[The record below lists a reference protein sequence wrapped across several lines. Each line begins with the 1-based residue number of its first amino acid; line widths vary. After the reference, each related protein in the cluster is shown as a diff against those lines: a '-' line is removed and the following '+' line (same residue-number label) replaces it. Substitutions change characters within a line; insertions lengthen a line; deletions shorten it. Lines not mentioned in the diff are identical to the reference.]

1 MLKMKTGTIFWGVFL
16 ITLGVM
22 LLISSLNSFALDLE
36 FIFKFWPL
44 IFIFWGLTLLK
55 ISEAIKKIMTA
66 SIAVLLSLFI
76 VAIVNS
82 GVSGVKNLAEWDWD
96 INLKTDDVKSSYE
109 KRDLMSIPFDS
120 NQIDRN
126 LSLDV
131 GAGSFS
137 IEGGSENLID
147 VFSKS
152 KNSNFSLESD
162 SLHQNISVSYSE
174 GNINFDGT
182 YKSMNKAILKINK
195 NPLWNF
201 DIKLGAAKMSADLS
215 RIKSRRINF
224 ETGAASSKIKLGD
237 LVDSCDIV
245 INAGASSVQ
254 LEIPKNSGCIVNTD
268 LGLSSRKFDEFNF
281 DGDSFKTENF
291 EQAQKKIFINIKG
304 GVSSFKIK
312 RY

>member
-1 MLKMKTGTIFWGVFL
+1 MKTGTIFWGVFL